1 MNANIIL
8 RPARVSDAPMVA
20 RMIMMAMNDE
30 CCQFFC
36 GPDHTLDDFHRLMT
50 ALVERADTQYS
61 YLNTI
66 CAEDTVTGIVCG
78 VCVTYDGGKLA
89 VLRQPFWDAALAEW
103 GMDHSNMTDE
113 TQSGELYLDS
123 LAVQLDYRGNG
134 IAKALIRAAKEKAT
148 GMSLPLGLLVDCGN
162 PNAEALYTSIGF
174 KYVDDNMWGGHKMR
188 HLQW

>member
-89 VLRQPFWDAALAEW
+89 VLHQPFWDAALAEW

-113 TQSGELYLDS
+113 TQPGELYLDS
-123 LAVQLDYRGNG
+123 LVVLPDYRGNG

>member
-123 LAVQLDYRGNG
+123 LAVQPDYRGNG